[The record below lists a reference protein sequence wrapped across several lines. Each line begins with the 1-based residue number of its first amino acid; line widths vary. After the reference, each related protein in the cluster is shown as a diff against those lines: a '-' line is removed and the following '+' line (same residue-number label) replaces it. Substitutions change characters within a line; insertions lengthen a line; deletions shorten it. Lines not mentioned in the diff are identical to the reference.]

1 MESRRATTLAR
12 WAGNTGPLL
21 HAGSTHDGAS

>member
-12 WAGNTGPLL
+12 WAEKTGPLR